1 MALSDTLRER
11 VSRRGRT
18 AQVDCGALGTLTVEA
33 LSPRECAALGT
44 ADGGRAIL
52 YAACRELQAA
62 GETLRR
68 ERRLYTP
75 DEITQYL
82 SDSEAAAAAR
92 VVLEL
97 SGVSEFHESRLP
109 FVQEKGA
116 SGGAFGSSP
125 SSGSGQLDGNNLSNL
140 DEIRLSSVQQAEGS
154 GTENREIRLRSV
166 QSGGGAN
173 GQNSRETVQN
183 SDAPAGA
190 DAPGDRLALPVD
202 GAPAGGEKAQTL
214 GYLSEKRTQN
224 VGGLPENGQNRP
236 TAGAPAESPLHEMK
250 SEFGDGLHEVKSEFR
265 SGGTGALHEMES
277 DFRRGGAEALH
288 ETESEFGS
296 GLHEIES
303 EFRPG
308 RAKALHETESES
320 GDGLHESKSE
330 FRSGRAK
337 ALHETESESGDGLH
351 ESKSDFRSGR
361 AKALHE
367 TESEFGGGLH
377 ESKSDFRSGEGEN
390 LHESKSEFRDGL
402 HETTSELAEQVAQ
415 RLLEGLRR
423 AAVAQTGGFS

>member
-44 ADGGRAIL
+44 ADGGRALL

-92 VVLEL
+92 MVLEL
-97 SGVSEFHESRLP
+97 SGVSELHESRLP
-109 FVQEKGA
+109 FVQEEVA
-116 SGGAFGSSP
+116 SGRENGGGSS
-125 SSGSGQLDGNNLSNL
+125 SGFEMEDGNGVSNL
-140 DEIRLSSVQQAEGS
+140 DEIRLGSVQQAEGN
-154 GTENREIRLRSV
+154 GTENREIRLRTV

-173 GQNSRETVQN
+173 GQNSRETVQI

-214 GYLSEKRTQN
+214 GYLSEKQTQN
-224 VGGLPENGQNRP
+224 MGGLPENGQNRP
-236 TAGAPAESPLHEMK
+236 TSGGPAESPLHETE
-250 SEFGDGLHEVKSEFR
+250 SDFGDGLHE
-265 SGGTGALHEMES
+265 M
-277 DFRRGGAEALH
+277 
-288 ETESEFGS
+288 
-296 GLHEIES
+296 
-303 EFRPG
+303 
-308 RAKALHETESES
+308 
-320 GDGLHESKSE
+320 KSE

-337 ALHETESESGDGLH
+337 ALHETESEFGDGLHEIESEFGDGLH
-351 ESKSDFRSGR
+351 ESKSDFRSG
-361 AKALHE
+361 E
-367 TESEFGGGLH
+367 GG
-377 ESKSDFRSGEGEN
+377 SM
-390 LHESKSEFRDGL
+390 HESKSEFRDGL

>member
-44 ADGGRAIL
+44 ADGGRALL

-92 VVLEL
+92 MVLEL
-97 SGVSEFHESRLP
+97 SGVSDPGENRGEAGEESGAAGAGAVTEHE
-109 FVQEKGA
+109 
-116 SGGAFGSSP
+116 
-125 SSGSGQLDGNNLSNL
+125 
-140 DEIRLSSVQQAEGS
+140 EIRLDSVQNGQGAVSDLDELRLGSVQQAEGN

-173 GQNSRETVQN
+173 GQNSRETVQIF
-183 SDAPAGA
+183 DVPAGE
-190 DAPGDRLALPVD
+190 DAPGERLALPAD
-202 GAPAGGEKAQTL
+202 DAPSGGGKTQAL
-214 GYLSEKRTQN
+214 GYLSENRTQN
-224 VGGLPENGQNRP
+224 VGGFPENGQNRT
-236 TAGAPAESPLHEMK
+236 TAGSPAESPLHEIK
-250 SEFGDGLHEVKSEFR
+250 SDFGDG
-265 SGGTGALHEMES
+265 LHEMES

-288 ETESEFGS
+288 EMKSESGD
-296 GLHEIES
+296 GLHESKS

-308 RAKALHETESES
+308 RAKALHETESE
-320 GDGLHESKSE
+320 
-330 FRSGRAK
+330 F
-337 ALHETESESGDGLH
+337 GDGLH
-351 ESKSDFRSGR
+351 ESKSDFRSG
-361 AKALHE
+361 E
-367 TESEFGGGLH
+367 GG
-377 ESKSDFRSGEGEN
+377 S

>member
-92 VVLEL
+92 MVLEL
-97 SGVSEFHESRLP
+97 SGVSEFHERRLP
-109 FVQEKGA
+109 FVQEKAA
-116 SGGAFGSSP
+116 SGGENGGGP
-125 SSGSGQLDGNNLSNL
+125 SSGFEAADGNGVSNL
-140 DEIRLSSVQQAEGS
+140 DEIRLDSVQQTEGS

-173 GQNSRETVQN
+173 GQNSRETVQI
-183 SDAPAGA
+183 SDASAGA
-190 DAPGDRLALPVD
+190 DTPGDRLALPAD
-202 GAPAGGEKAQTL
+202 GAPVGGEKAQTL
-214 GYLSEKRTQN
+214 GYLSENRTQN
-224 VGGLPENGQNRP
+224 VGGLPENGQNRL
-236 TAGAPAESPLHEMK
+236 TSGGPAESPLHETE
-250 SEFGDGLHEVKSEFR
+250 SDFWDGLHEVKSEFR
-265 SGGTGALHEMES
+265 SGG
-277 DFRRGGAEALH
+277 AEALH
-288 ETESEFGS
+288 ETESELRPDGAEA
-296 GLHEIES
+296 LHEMKSEFGDRLHESKS

-308 RAKALHETESES
+308 RAKALHETESE
-320 GDGLHESKSE
+320 
-330 FRSGRAK
+330 F
-337 ALHETESESGDGLH
+337 GDGLH
-351 ESKSDFRSGR
+351 ESKSDFRPG
-361 AKALHE
+361 A
-367 TESEFGGGLH
+367 
-377 ESKSDFRSGEGEN
+377 GEN

>member
-75 DEITQYL
+75 DEITQYI

-92 VVLEL
+92 MVLEL

-116 SGGAFGSSP
+116 SGGAFGGSP

-140 DEIRLSSVQQAEGS
+140 DEIRLGSVQQAEGS

-166 QSGGGAN
+166 QSGGGAD
-173 GQNSRETVQN
+173 GQNSRETVQI
-183 SDAPAGA
+183 SDALAGA
-190 DAPGDRLALPVD
+190 DAPGERLALPVD
-202 GAPAGGEKAQTL
+202 DAPAGGEKAQTL

-224 VGGLPENGQNRP
+224 VGGLPENGQNRT
-236 TAGAPAESPLHEMK
+236 TAGTPAESPLHEMK
-250 SEFGDGLHEVKSEFR
+250 SEFGDGLHEVKSEFW
-265 SGGTGALHEMES
+265 SGGAG
-277 DFRRGGAEALH
+277 ALH
-288 ETESEFGS
+288 ETESEFGEALHEMKS
-296 GLHEIES
+296 ESGDGLHESKS

-320 GDGLHESKSE
+320 GDGLHESKS
-330 FRSGRAK
+330 
-337 ALHETESESGDGLH
+337 
-351 ESKSDFRSGR
+351 
-361 AKALHE
+361 
-367 TESEFGGGLH
+367 
-377 ESKSDFRSGEGEN
+377 DFRSGEGGS

>member
-1 MALSDTLRER
+1 MSLSDTLRER

-44 ADGGRAIL
+44 ADGGRALL

-92 VVLEL
+92 MVLEL
-97 SGVSEFHESRLP
+97 SGVSEFHENRLP
-109 FVQEKGA
+109 FVQEEVA
-116 SGGAFGSSP
+116 SGGENGGGPP
-125 SSGSGQLDGNNLSNL
+125 SGFEMEDGNGVSNL
-140 DEIRLSSVQQAEGS
+140 DEIRLGSVQQAEGN

-173 GQNSRETVQN
+173 GQNSRETVQI
-183 SDAPAGA
+183 SDAPAPAG
-190 DAPGDRLALPVD
+190 APGDRLALPAD
-202 GAPAGGEKAQTL
+202 GAPAGGEKTQTL
-214 GYLSEKRTQN
+214 GYLSEKQTQN
-224 VGGLPENGQNRP
+224 VGGLPENGQNRT
-236 TAGAPAESPLHEMK
+236 TAGTPAESPLHETE
-250 SEFGDGLHEVKSEFR
+250 SEFGDGLHEVKSDFR
-265 SGGTGALHEMES
+265 SGGAGAM
-277 DFRRGGAEALH
+277 H
-288 ETESEFGS
+288 ETESEFGD
-296 GLHEIES
+296 GLHEIKS
-303 EFRPG
+303 DFRPDG
-308 RAKALHETESES
+308 AKALHETESEF

-330 FRSGRAK
+330 FRDS
-337 ALHETESESGDGLH
+337 
-351 ESKSDFRSGR
+351 
-361 AKALHE
+361 
-367 TESEFGGGLH
+367 
-377 ESKSDFRSGEGEN
+377 
-390 LHESKSEFRDGL
+390 L

>member
-44 ADGGRAIL
+44 ADGGRALL

-92 VVLEL
+92 MVLEL

-109 FVQEKGA
+109 FVQEEVA
-116 SGGAFGSSP
+116 SGGENGGGP
-125 SSGSGQLDGNNLSNL
+125 SSGFEAADGNGVSNL
-140 DEIRLSSVQQAEGS
+140 DEIRLDSVQQTEGS
-154 GTENREIRLRSV
+154 GTENREVRLRTV

-173 GQNSRETVQN
+173 GQNSRETVQI

-190 DAPGDRLALPVD
+190 DAPGDRLALPAD
-202 GAPAGGEKAQTL
+202 GVPVGGEKAQTL
-214 GYLSEKRTQN
+214 GYLSENRTQN

-236 TAGAPAESPLHEMK
+236 TSGGPAESPLHETE
-250 SEFGDGLHEVKSEFR
+250 SDFGDGLHEVKSEFR
-265 SGGTGALHEMES
+265 SGGAG
-277 DFRRGGAEALH
+277 ALH
-288 ETESEFGS
+288 ETESEFGD
-296 GLHEIES
+296 GLHEIESEFGPDGAEALHEIKSEFGDGLHETES

-308 RAKALHETESES
+308 RAKALHETESE
-320 GDGLHESKSE
+320 
-330 FRSGRAK
+330 F
-337 ALHETESESGDGLH
+337 GDGLH
-351 ESKSDFRSGR
+351 ESKSDFRSG
-361 AKALHE
+361 E
-367 TESEFGGGLH
+367 GG
-377 ESKSDFRSGEGEN
+377 S

>member
-75 DEITQYL
+75 DEITQYI

-92 VVLEL
+92 MVLEL
-97 SGVSEFHESRLP
+97 SGVSELHESRLP
-109 FVQEKGA
+109 FVQEEVA
-116 SGGAFGSSP
+116 SGGENGGGVP
-125 SSGSGQLDGNNLSNL
+125 SGFEAADGNGVSNL
-140 DEIRLSSVQQAEGS
+140 DEIRLDSVQQTEGS
-154 GTENREIRLRSV
+154 GTENREVRLRTV

-173 GQNSRETVQN
+173 GQNSRETVQI

-190 DAPGDRLALPVD
+190 DAPGDRLALPAD
-202 GAPAGGEKAQTL
+202 GAPVGGEKAQTL
-214 GYLSEKRTQN
+214 GYLSENRTQN
-224 VGGLPENGQNRP
+224 VGGLPENGQNCL
-236 TAGAPAESPLHEMK
+236 TSGGPAESPLHETE
-250 SEFGDGLHEVKSEFR
+250 SDFWDGLHEVKSEFR
-265 SGGTGALHEMES
+265 SGGAGT
-277 DFRRGGAEALH
+277 LH
-288 ETESEFGS
+288 ETESEFGD
-296 GLHEIES
+296 GLHEIESDFHSGGAETLHEMKSESGDRLHERKS

-308 RAKALHETESES
+308 RAKALHETESEF
-320 GDGLHESKSE
+320 GD
-330 FRSGRAK
+330 
-337 ALHETESESGDGLH
+337 
-351 ESKSDFRSGR
+351 
-361 AKALHE
+361 
-367 TESEFGGGLH
+367 GLH
-377 ESKSDFRSGEGEN
+377 ESKSDFRSGEGES

>member
-18 AQVDCGALGTLTVEA
+18 AQVDCGTLGTLTVEA
-33 LSPRECAALGT
+33 LSPRECAVLGT
-44 ADGGRAIL
+44 ADGGRALL

-75 DEITQYL
+75 DEITQYI

-92 VVLEL
+92 MVLEL
-97 SGVSEFHESRLP
+97 SGVSEFHERRLP

-116 SGGAFGSSP
+116 FGGAFGGSP
-125 SSGSGQLDGNNLSNL
+125 SSGFGAADGNGVSNL
-140 DEIRLSSVQQAEGS
+140 DEIRLGSVQQAEGR
-154 GTENREIRLRSV
+154 GTENREIRLRTV

-190 DAPGDRLALPVD
+190 DAPGDRLALPAD
-202 GAPAGGEKAQTL
+202 GVPVGGEKAQTL
-214 GYLSEKRTQN
+214 GYLSENRTQN

-236 TAGAPAESPLHEMK
+236 TSGGPAESPLHETESEFGGGLHETESEFRPDGAGALHEMK
-250 SEFGDGLHEVKSEFR
+250 SEFGDRLHERK
-265 SGGTGALHEMES
+265 
-277 DFRRGGAEALH
+277 
-288 ETESEFGS
+288 
-296 GLHEIES
+296 S

-308 RAKALHETESES
+308 RAKALHETESEF
-320 GDGLHESKSE
+320 GDGLHEIKSD
-330 FRSGRAK
+330 FRPDGAK
-337 ALHETESESGDGLH
+337 ALHET
-351 ESKSDFRSGR
+351 K
-361 AKALHE
+361 
-367 TESEFGGGLH
+367 SEFG
-377 ESKSDFRSGEGEN
+377 EN
-390 LHESKSEFRDGL
+390 L

>member
-33 LSPRECAALGT
+33 LPPRECAALGT
-44 ADGGRAIL
+44 ADGGRALL

-92 VVLEL
+92 MVLEL
-97 SGVSEFHESRLP
+97 SGVSDFHESRLP

-116 SGGAFGSSP
+116 SGGAFGGSS
-125 SSGSGQLDGNNLSNL
+125 SSGFGAADGNGVSNL
-140 DEIRLSSVQQAEGS
+140 DEIRLGSVQQTEGS
-154 GTENREIRLRSV
+154 GTENRKIRLRSV
-166 QSGGGAN
+166 QSGGGAD
-173 GQNSRETVQN
+173 GQNSRETVQIF
-183 SDAPAGA
+183 DAPAGA
-190 DAPGDRLALPVD
+190 DAPGERLALPVD
-202 GAPAGGEKAQTL
+202 DAPAGGEKAQTL

-236 TAGAPAESPLHEMK
+236 TAGTPAESPLHESK

-265 SGGTGALHEMES
+265 SGVAGALHETESEFGDGLHEMES

-288 ETESEFGS
+288 EM
-296 GLHEIES
+296 
-303 EFRPG
+303 
-308 RAKALHETESES
+308 KSES
-320 GDGLHESKSE
+320 GDGLHEMKSE
-330 FRSGRAK
+330 FRSGRAI
-337 ALHETESESGDGLH
+337 
-351 ESKSDFRSGR
+351 
-361 AKALHE
+361 ALHE
-367 TESEFGGGLH
+367 TESEFGDGLH

-390 LHESKSEFRDGL
+390 LHESKSEFRNGL

>member
-33 LSPRECAALGT
+33 LPPRECAALGT

-82 SDSEAAAAAR
+82 SDSEAAAAAQA
-92 VVLEL
+92 VLEL
-97 SGVSEFHESRLP
+97 SGVSDFHESRLP

-116 SGGAFGSSP
+116 SGGEFGGSS
-125 SSGSGQLDGNNLSNL
+125 SSGFGAADGNGVSNL
-140 DEIRLSSVQQAEGS
+140 DEIRLGSVQQTEGN
-154 GTENREIRLRSV
+154 GTENRKIRLRSV
-166 QSGGGAN
+166 QSSGGAN
-173 GQNSRETVQN
+173 GQNSRETVQI

-190 DAPGDRLALPVD
+190 DAPGDRLALPAD
-202 GAPAGGEKAQTL
+202 GAPAGDEKAQTL

-224 VGGLPENGQNRP
+224 VGGLPENGQNHP
-236 TAGAPAESPLHEMK
+236 TSGGPAESPLHEMK
-250 SEFGDGLHEVKSEFR
+250 SEFGDGLHEVKSDFL
-265 SGGTGALHEMES
+265 SGGAGAMHETES
-277 DFRRGGAEALH
+277 ELRPDGAEALH
-288 ETESEFGS
+288 EMKSEFGDR
-296 GLHEIES
+296 LHESKS

-308 RAKALHETESES
+308 RAKALHETESE
-320 GDGLHESKSE
+320 
-330 FRSGRAK
+330 F
-337 ALHETESESGDGLH
+337 GDGLH
-351 ESKSDFRSGR
+351 ESKSDFRP
-361 AKALHE
+361 
-367 TESEFGGGLH
+367 
-377 ESKSDFRSGEGEN
+377 GEGGS

>member
-33 LSPRECAALGT
+33 LPPRECAALGT

-92 VVLEL
+92 MVLEL

-109 FVQEKGA
+109 FVQETGA
-116 SGGAFGSSP
+116 SGGENGGGSS
-125 SSGSGQLDGNNLSNL
+125 SGFEAADGNGVSNL
-140 DEIRLSSVQQAEGS
+140 DEIRLGSVQQAEGN

-166 QSGGGAN
+166 QSSGGAN
-173 GQNSRETVQN
+173 GQNSRETVQIF
-183 SDAPAGA
+183 DAPAGA
-190 DAPGDRLALPVD
+190 DAPGERLALPAD
-202 GAPAGGEKAQTL
+202 GAPAGGGKAQTL

-224 VGGLPENGQNRP
+224 VGGLPENGQNRT
-236 TAGAPAESPLHEMK
+236 TAGTPAESPLHEMK
-250 SEFGDGLHEVKSEFR
+250 SKFGDGLHEVKSDFL
-265 SGGTGALHEMES
+265 SGGAG
-277 DFRRGGAEALH
+277 ALH
-288 ETESEFGS
+288 ETESEF
-296 GLHEIES
+296 
-303 EFRPG
+303 
-308 RAKALHETESES
+308 
-320 GDGLHESKSE
+320 
-330 FRSGRAK
+330 
-337 ALHETESESGDGLH
+337 GDGLH
-351 ESKSDFRSGR
+351 ESKSDFRP
-361 AKALHE
+361 
-367 TESEFGGGLH
+367 
-377 ESKSDFRSGEGEN
+377 GEGEN
-390 LHESKSEFRDGL
+390 LHEMESEFRNSL

>member
-33 LSPRECAALGT
+33 LPPRECAALGT
-44 ADGGRAIL
+44 ADGGRAL
-52 YAACRELQAA
+52 VYAACRELQAA
-62 GETLRR
+62 GEALRR

-109 FVQEKGA
+109 FVQETGA
-116 SGGAFGSSP
+116 SGGAFGGSP

-140 DEIRLSSVQQAEGS
+140 DEIRLGSVQQTEGS
-154 GTENREIRLRSV
+154 GTENREVRLRTV
-166 QSGGGAN
+166 QSGGGAD
-173 GQNSRETVQN
+173 GQNSRETVQIF
-183 SDAPAGA
+183 DASAGA
-190 DAPGDRLALPVD
+190 DAPGDRLALPAD

-214 GYLSEKRTQN
+214 GYLSEKQTQN
-224 VGGLPENGQNRP
+224 VGGLPENGQNRL
-236 TAGAPAESPLHEMK
+236 TSGGPAESPLHEMK
-250 SEFGDGLHEVKSEFR
+250 SEFWDGLHEVKSEFR
-265 SGGTGALHEMES
+265 SGGAG
-277 DFRRGGAEALH
+277 ALH
-288 ETESEFGS
+288 ETESEFGPDGAEAMHEMKS
-296 GLHEIES
+296 EFGDRLHESKS

-308 RAKALHETESES
+308 RAKALHETESE
-320 GDGLHESKSE
+320 
-330 FRSGRAK
+330 F
-337 ALHETESESGDGLH
+337 GDGLH
-351 ESKSDFRSGR
+351 ESKSDFQP
-361 AKALHE
+361 
-367 TESEFGGGLH
+367 
-377 ESKSDFRSGEGEN
+377 GEGES

>member
-44 ADGGRAIL
+44 ADGGRALL

-92 VVLEL
+92 MVLEL
-97 SGVSEFHESRLP
+97 SGVSEFHERRLP
-109 FVQEKGA
+109 FVQEEAA
-116 SGGAFGSSP
+116 SGGENGGGP
-125 SSGSGQLDGNNLSNL
+125 SSGFEAADGNGVSNL
-140 DEIRLSSVQQAEGS
+140 DEIRLDPVQQTEGS
-154 GTENREIRLRSV
+154 GTENREVRLRTV

-173 GQNSRETVQN
+173 GQNSRETVQI

-190 DAPGDRLALPVD
+190 DAPGDRLALPAD
-202 GAPAGGEKAQTL
+202 GAPVGGEKAQTL
-214 GYLSEKRTQN
+214 GYLSENRTQN
-224 VGGLPENGQNRP
+224 VGGLPENGQNRL
-236 TAGAPAESPLHEMK
+236 TSGGPAESPLHETE
-250 SEFGDGLHEVKSEFR
+250 SDFWDGLHEVKSEFR
-265 SGGTGALHEMES
+265 SGGAGALHETES
-277 DFRRGGAEALH
+277 EFGDGLHEIESEFGPDGAEALH
-288 ETESEFGS
+288 ETESEFGD
-296 GLHEIES
+296 GLHESKS
-303 EFRPG
+303 EFGPDG
-308 RAKALHETESES
+308 AKALHETESE
-320 GDGLHESKSE
+320 
-330 FRSGRAK
+330 F
-337 ALHETESESGDGLH
+337 GDGLH
-351 ESKSDFRSGR
+351 ESKSDFRSG
-361 AKALHE
+361 E
-367 TESEFGGGLH
+367 GG
-377 ESKSDFRSGEGEN
+377 S

>member
-44 ADGGRAIL
+44 ADGGRALL

-75 DEITQYL
+75 DEITQYI

-116 SGGAFGSSP
+116 AGGAFGGSP
-125 SSGSGQLDGNNLSNL
+125 SSGFEMEDGNGVSNL
-140 DEIRLSSVQQAEGS
+140 DEIRLDSVQQTEGS
-154 GTENREIRLRSV
+154 GTENREVRLRTV

-173 GQNSRETVQN
+173 GQNSRETVQI

-190 DAPGDRLALPVD
+190 DAPGDRLALPAD
-202 GAPAGGEKAQTL
+202 GVPVGGEKAQTL
-214 GYLSEKRTQN
+214 GYLSENRTQN
-224 VGGLPENGQNRP
+224 VGGLPENGQNRL
-236 TAGAPAESPLHEMK
+236 TSGGPAESPLHETE
-250 SEFGDGLHEVKSEFR
+250 SDFWDGLHEVKSDFR
-265 SGGTGALHEMES
+265 SG
-277 DFRRGGAEALH
+277 RAEALH
-288 ETESEFGS
+288 EIKSEFGDR
-296 GLHEIES
+296 LHESKS

-308 RAKALHETESES
+308 RAKALHETESE
-320 GDGLHESKSE
+320 
-330 FRSGRAK
+330 F
-337 ALHETESESGDGLH
+337 GDGLH
-351 ESKSDFRSGR
+351 ESKSDFRP
-361 AKALHE
+361 
-367 TESEFGGGLH
+367 
-377 ESKSDFRSGEGEN
+377 GEGGS

>member
-44 ADGGRAIL
+44 ADGGRALL

-75 DEITQYL
+75 DEITQYI

-92 VVLEL
+92 MVLEL
-97 SGVSEFHESRLP
+97 SGVSEFHERRLP
-109 FVQEKGA
+109 FVQETGA
-116 SGGAFGSSP
+116 SGGEFGGSS
-125 SSGSGQLDGNNLSNL
+125 SSGFEAADGNGVSNL
-140 DEIRLSSVQQAEGS
+140 DEIRLGSVQQAEGN

-166 QSGGGAN
+166 QSSGGAN
-173 GQNSRETVQN
+173 GQNSRETVQI

-190 DAPGDRLALPVD
+190 DAPGDRLALPAD
-202 GAPAGGEKAQTL
+202 GVPVGGEKAQTL
-214 GYLSEKRTQN
+214 GYLSENRTQN

-236 TAGAPAESPLHEMK
+236 TSGGPAESPLHETE
-250 SEFGDGLHEVKSEFR
+250 SEFGGGLHEI
-265 SGGTGALHEMES
+265 ES
-277 DFRRGGAEALH
+277 DFRSVGAEALH
-288 ETESEFGS
+288 ETESEFG
-296 GLHEIES
+296 
-303 EFRPG
+303 
-308 RAKALHETESES
+308 
-320 GDGLHESKSE
+320 D
-330 FRSGRAK
+330 
-337 ALHETESESGDGLH
+337 
-351 ESKSDFRSGR
+351 
-361 AKALHE
+361 
-367 TESEFGGGLH
+367 GLH

-390 LHESKSEFRDGL
+390 LHESKSEFRPGRAKALHELKSEFGDGLHESKSDFRSGEGESPHESKSEFRDGL

>member
-44 ADGGRAIL
+44 ADGGRALL

-75 DEITQYL
+75 DEITQYI

-92 VVLEL
+92 MVLEL

-116 SGGAFGSSP
+116 SGGENGGGP
-125 SSGSGQLDGNNLSNL
+125 SSGFEMEDGNGVSNL
-140 DEIRLSSVQQAEGS
+140 DEIRLDSVQQTEGS
-154 GTENREIRLRSV
+154 GTENREVRLRSV
-166 QSGGGAN
+166 QSGGGAD
-173 GQNSRETVQN
+173 GQNSRETVQIF
-183 SDAPAGA
+183 DAPAGA

-202 GAPAGGEKAQTL
+202 DAPAGGEKAQTL

-236 TAGAPAESPLHEMK
+236 TAGTPAESPLHEMK

-265 SGGTGALHEMES
+265 SGRAGALHETESEFGVGPHEMES

-288 ETESEFGS
+288 V
-296 GLHEIES
+296 
-303 EFRPG
+303 
-308 RAKALHETESES
+308 
-320 GDGLHESKSE
+320 
-330 FRSGRAK
+330 
-337 ALHETESESGDGLH
+337 
-351 ESKSDFRSGR
+351 
-361 AKALHE
+361 
-367 TESEFGGGLH
+367 
-377 ESKSDFRSGEGEN
+377 
-390 LHESKSEFRDGL
+390 SKSEFRDGL